1 MTLHL
6 LQPDGWAA
14 PRGFSNGVVA
24 TGRQLYVAGQIGWD
38 AQQRLIPGGLVP
50 QVRQALE
57 NIVTVLA
64 TGGARPEHLVRL
76 TWYLTDRAAYLA
88 AAKEI
93 GAVYREVIG
102 RHYPAMTAV
111 EVSALIEADALVEI
125 EATAVIP

>member
-14 PRGFSNGVVA
+14 PRGYSNGVVA

-38 AQQRLIPGGLVP
+38 AQQRMVPGGLVP
-50 QVRQALE
+50 PVRQALE

-64 TGGARPEHLVRL
+64 TGGARPEHLARL

-111 EVSALIEADALVEI
+111 EVSALMEAEAVVEI